1 MECGSSLRFCLKFRK
16 IQMTERQE
24 FTKLEELIFAD
35 LDASKT
41 TDLIEKIERYGQAAK
56 LQLKD
61 ESSPIAKGGLAAV
74 LATVVILRAIWE
86 RAHNRNF
93 PE

>member
-1 MECGSSLRFCLKFRK
+1 VS
-16 IQMTERQE
+16 ERQE

-35 LDASKT
+35 LDSSKT
-41 TDLIEKIERYGQAAK
+41 TELIAKIERYGQAAK
-56 LQLKD
+56 VQLKD
-61 ESSPIAKGGLAAV
+61 ETSPIAKGGLAAV
-74 LATVVILRAIWE
+74 HATTAILRAIWE

>member
-1 MECGSSLRFCLKFRK
+1 
-16 IQMTERQE
+16 MTERQE

-35 LDASKT
+35 LDSSKT
-41 TDLIEKIERYGQAAK
+41 TELINKIELYGQAAK
-56 LQLKD
+56 KQLKD
-61 ESSPIAKGGLAAV
+61 EASPVAKGGLAAV
-74 LATVVILRAIWE
+74 QATVAILRAIWE

>member
-1 MECGSSLRFCLKFRK
+1 VS
-16 IQMTERQE
+16 ERQE

-35 LDASKT
+35 LDSSRT
-41 TDLIEKIERYGQAAK
+41 TELIEKIERYGQAAK
-56 LQLKD
+56 IQLKD

-74 LATVVILRAIWE
+74 HATVAILRVIWE

>member
-1 MECGSSLRFCLKFRK
+1 VS
-16 IQMTERQE
+16 ERQE

-35 LDASKT
+35 LDSSRT
-41 TDLIEKIERYGQAAK
+41 TELIEKIERYGQAAK
-56 LQLKD
+56 MQLKD

-74 LATVVILRAIWE
+74 HATVAILRAIWE
-86 RAHNRNF
+86 RAHNRSF